1 MEDCFEN
8 ENGKIVKDPE
18 VIVSHA
24 VLDFFGIVGMGN
36 WSVKDG
42 LEKLIKRELCIQRN
56 YYQKNEKGMIINF
69 HIKLL
74 ILKILVILFLLFKI
88 KVKKLF
94 LVIKIC
100 FIIIKDLIIFLMVFG
115 KENN

>member
-36 WSVKDG
+36 
-42 LEKLIKRELCIQRN
+42 
-56 YYQKNEKGMIINF
+56 
-69 HIKLL
+69 
-74 ILKILVILFLLFKI
+74 
-88 KVKKLF
+88 
-94 LVIKIC
+94 
-100 FIIIKDLIIFLMVFG
+100 
-115 KENN
+115 

>member
-18 VIVSHA
+18 VIVSNA

-42 LEKLIKRELCIQRN
+42 LEKLIKRDNIFR
-56 YYQKNEKGMIINF
+56 G
-69 HIKLL
+69 
-74 ILKILVILFLLFKI
+74 
-88 KVKKLF
+88 
-94 LVIKIC
+94 
-100 FIIIKDLIIFLMVFG
+100 IIIRKMKRD
-115 KENN
+115 

>member
-18 VIVSHA
+18 IIVSHA

-42 LEKLIKRELCIQRN
+42 LEKLIKRDNVFR
-56 YYQKNEKGMIINF
+56 G
-69 HIKLL
+69 
-74 ILKILVILFLLFKI
+74 
-88 KVKKLF
+88 
-94 LVIKIC
+94 
-100 FIIIKDLIIFLMVFG
+100 IIIRKMKREWLSISIL
-115 KENN
+115 NCWY

>member
-36 WSVKDG
+36 WSVKV
-42 LEKLIKRELCIQRN
+42 IKRDNVFR
-56 YYQKNEKGMIINF
+56 G
-69 HIKLL
+69 
-74 ILKILVILFLLFKI
+74 
-88 KVKKLF
+88 
-94 LVIKIC
+94 
-100 FIIIKDLIIFLMVFG
+100 IIIRKM
-115 KENN
+115 KRE

>member
-18 VIVSHA
+18 VIVSNA

-42 LEKLIKRELCIQRN
+42 LEKLIKRDNVFR
-56 YYQKNEKGMIINF
+56 G
-69 HIKLL
+69 
-74 ILKILVILFLLFKI
+74 
-88 KVKKLF
+88 
-94 LVIKIC
+94 
-100 FIIIKDLIIFLMVFG
+100 IIIRKM
-115 KENN
+115 KRE